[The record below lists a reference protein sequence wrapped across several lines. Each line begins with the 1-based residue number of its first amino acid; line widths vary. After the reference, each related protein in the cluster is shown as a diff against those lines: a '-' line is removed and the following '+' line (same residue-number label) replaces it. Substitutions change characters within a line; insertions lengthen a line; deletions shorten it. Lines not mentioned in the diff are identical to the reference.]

1 MKIKIS
7 YCMRSLGFRGGLSPD
22 LGTRYYI
29 EASTE
34 VIGKVITAQSEETKE
49 RITFEQAEALKKEA
63 KIRLIEK
70 VNKIIEE
77 EEDDRK
83 MSEILSSEEV
93 EL

>member
-1 MKIKIS
+1 MVIKIS
-7 YCMRSLGFRGGLSPD
+7 YCTKVSAFGGGNQRVIESQH
-22 LGTRYYI
+22 YV

-34 VIGKVITAQSEETKE
+34 IFGHTVSAKSKFMDK
-49 RITFEQAEALKKEA
+49 RITFEQAETLKKEA
-63 KIRLIEK
+63 KMKLIEK

-77 EEDDRK
+77 EEYGRK